1 MVNNLLYHSAKFK
14 ILILFVFSNVFTH
27 GIHGQ
32 QQVDKVGG
40 FFSTRILF
48 VFDASQSMAG
58 YWESDQKINIAR
70 NFLINVID
78 SLKDLQNIQ
87 MALRVYGHQSPVPP
101 QDCKDSK
108 LEVPFGINNSLQIKQ
123 KLKFLTPKGTT
134 PLTYSLERAAEDFP
148 PCDDCRNII
157 ILITDGIEAC
167 EGDPC
172 DVSKRLQQMGI
183 TLKPFIIG
191 IGMDPEFK
199 KTFDCVGYYY
209 DAVNEKR
216 FREVLDIIITQ
227 VLNTTSVQVN
237 LLDQDGNPSET
248 NVNMTFYDLVSGK
261 VRYNIM
267 HTINLKGDPD
277 ILFLDPLVSYKLVI
291 HTLPPITID
300 TVIVTA
306 GKHTII
312 GADAPQGYIEL
323 KSLGKTEYRELQ
335 AIIRED
341 GMMNT
346 LNYQKMNETDKYLI
360 GKYDIEIPTLPK
372 ILLEDIEVL
381 QSHTT
386 TIEIPRPGIVT
397 FLSPISG
404 FGSLYIDQDNTMEWI
419 ANLDM
424 SEKRQSLVI
433 LPGNYV
439 VVFRVKNAFSALT
452 TIVKKFSV
460 SSGSSIA
467 IELN

>member
-1 MVNNLLYHSAKFK
+1 MEKNVTYNRQKVKTLS
-14 ILILFVFSNVFTH
+14 ILIFFLVLTFT
-27 GIHGQ
+27 GYGQ
-32 QQVDKVGG
+32 NQVDKMGG

-70 NFLINVID
+70 NFLIRVID
-78 SLKDLQNIQ
+78 SLQYLKNIQ

-101 QDCKDSK
+101 QDCRDSK
-108 LEVPFGINNSLQIKQ
+108 LEVPFDINNALQIRQ
-123 KLKFLTPKGTT
+123 KLKFLKPKGTT
-134 PLTYSLERAAEDFP
+134 PIAYSLDQAAEDFP

-172 DVSKRLQQMGI
+172 AVSRKLQEMGI

-199 KTFDCVGYYY
+199 KSFDCVGYYY
-209 DAVNEKR
+209 DAVNEER
-216 FREVLDIIITQ
+216 FGEVLKIVITQ
-227 VLNTTSVQVN
+227 ILNTTSAQVN
-237 LLDQDGNPSET
+237 LLDQDGNPTET
-248 NVNMTFYDLVSGK
+248 NVNMTFSDLISGK
-261 VRYNIM
+261 IRYNFV
-267 HTINLKGDPD
+267 HTINQKGNPD
-277 ILFLDPLVSYKLVI
+277 LLFLDPLLSYRLVI

-306 GKHTII
+306 GKHTVI

-323 KSLGKTEYRELQ
+323 KSQGKTEYRDLQ

-341 GMMNT
+341 GKMNT
-346 LNYQKMNETDKYLI
+346 LNYQKMNDIDKYII

-386 TIEIPRPGIVT
+386 IIEIPRPGIVT

-404 FGSLYIDQDNTMEWI
+404 YGSLYLDNDNKMEWL

-424 SEKRQSLVI
+424 NEKNQSLVI

-439 VVFRVKNAFSALT
+439 VVFRSKNAASALT
-452 TIVKKFSV
+452 TIVKKFSI

-467 IELN
+467 VELN

>member
-1 MVNNLLYHSAKFK
+1 VSVLLFL
-14 ILILFVFSNVFTH
+14 LILFSKLH
-27 GIHGQ
+27 SQ
-32 QQVDKVGG
+32 QIGKLMGG
-40 FFSTRILF
+40 FFNTRILF

-70 NFLINVID
+70 NFLTGVID
-78 SLKDLQNIQ
+78 SLENLKNVQ

-101 QDCKDSK
+101 QDCRDSK
-108 LEVPFGINNSLQIKQ
+108 LEVPFDVNNAHQIRQ
-123 KLKFLTPKGTT
+123 KLKYLSPKGTT
-134 PLTYSLERAAEDFP
+134 PIAYSLERAAEDFP

-172 DVSKRLQQMGI
+172 EVSRKLQQMGI

-209 DAVNEKR
+209 NAANEEK
-216 FREVLDIIITQ
+216 FREVLEIVITQ
-227 VLNTTSVQVN
+227 VLNATSAQVN
-237 LLDQDGNPSET
+237 LLDLDGNPTET
-248 NVNMTFYDLVSGK
+248 DVNMTFYDLMSGK
-261 VRYNIM
+261 VKYNFV
-267 HTINLKGDPD
+267 HTINQKGNPD
-277 ILFLDPLVSYKLVI
+277 ILFLDPLLSYKLVI

-312 GADAPQGYIEL
+312 GTDAPQGYIEL
-323 KSLGKTEYRELQ
+323 KSPGKIEYRDLQ
-335 AIIRED
+335 VIIRED
-341 GMMNT
+341 GKMNT
-346 LNYQKMNETDKYLI
+346 LNYQKMNKKDKYI
-360 GKYDIEIPTLPK
+360 VGKYDIEIPTLPK

-397 FLSPISG
+397 FLSVISG
-404 FGSLYIDQDNTMEWI
+404 YGSLYIDNEHDMEWI

-424 SEKRQSLVI
+424 DEKNQSLVI
-433 LPGNYV
+433 LPGNYI
-439 VVFRVKNAFSALT
+439 VVFRSKNSTSTLT
-452 TIVKKFSV
+452 TVVKKFSI

>member
-1 MVNNLLYHSAKFK
+1 MEINITNNRKKIK
-14 ILILFVFSNVFTH
+14 ILFAGLIFTVFTFS
-27 GIHGQ
+27 GYGQ
-32 QQVDKVGG
+32 EQFDKVGG
-40 FFSTRILF
+40 FFRTRILF

-58 YWESDQKINIAR
+58 YWESDQKISIAR

-78 SLKDLQNIQ
+78 SLQYLKNIQ

-108 LEVPFGINNSLQIKQ
+108 LEVPFDVNNALQIKQ
-123 KLKFLTPKGTT
+123 KLKYLKPKGTT
-134 PLTYSLERAAEDFP
+134 PIAYSLDRAVEDFP
-148 PCDDCRNII
+148 PCDECRNII

-172 DVSKRLQQMGI
+172 EVSRKLQQMGI
-183 TLKPFIIG
+183 TLRPFIIG
-191 IGMDPEFK
+191 IGMDPQFK

-209 DAVNEKR
+209 NAANEER
-216 FREVLDIIITQ
+216 FGEVLEIVITQ
-227 VLNTTSVQVN
+227 VLNTTSAQVN
-237 LLDQDGNPSET
+237 LLDQDGNPTET
-248 NVNMTFYDLVSGK
+248 NVNMTFYDLISGK
-261 VRYNIM
+261 VKYHFM

-277 ILFLDPLVSYKLVI
+277 LLFLDPLISYRLVI
-291 HTLPPITID
+291 HTLPPVIID

-323 KSLGKTEYRELQ
+323 KSQGKTEYRDLQ
-335 AIIRED
+335 VIIRED
-341 GMMNT
+341 GEMNT
-346 LNYQKMNETDKYLI
+346 LNYQKMNETDKYII

-372 ILLEDIEVL
+372 ILLEDVEVL

-386 TIEIPRPGIVT
+386 IIEIPRPGIVT
-397 FLSPISG
+397 FLSMLSG
-404 FGSLYIDQDNTMEWI
+404 FGSLYRDNNEEIEWI
-419 ANLDM
+419 TNLDM
-424 SEKRQSLVI
+424 GDKRQSIVI

-439 VVFRVKNAFSALT
+439 VVFRSRNAYSTLT
-452 TIVKKFSV
+452 TIVKKFSI

-467 IELN
+467 VELN